1 MWCGQNESGWQT
13 IEGASG
19 KWAGACEYHQN
30 QLLIGSATILASPIL
45 FLGIVKFFASIRKK
59 NQTTSVMLYLRIL
72 VSILLGETFF
82 AIFGHFSFS
91 IFALTILLLFLVNF
105 RFHHFW

>member
-1 MWCGQNESGWQT
+1 MWCGRNESGWQT
-13 IEGASG
+13 IEGATG

-72 VSILLGETFF
+72 VSILLGKS
-82 AIFGHFSFS
+82 IFGHFWSMFLASFLTPS
-91 IFALTILLLFLVNF
+91 DELVAHFNFA
-105 RFHHFW
+105 